1 MSEINEK
8 IQSRM
13 DHLQK
18 LMEGNNHLVREEYVL
33 DVIASVSKFWSAL
46 SDEDRDYIHSARHAI
61 DERVEWNV

>member
-1 MSEINEK
+1 
-8 IQSRM
+8 M

-61 DERVEWNV
+61 DERAEWNV